1 MTKDTV
7 IQAEHVSK
15 KYSKFLKKS
24 MLYGIEDIGR
34 NILGMRSRSGMLR
47 PGEFWSVD
55 DVSFEVKRGE
65 TLGLIGP
72 NGSGKTT
79 LLKML
84 NGIFW
89 PDRGR
94 ITIKG
99 RVGALIAVGAGF
111 HPLLTGREN
120 ISINGAILGMDKK
133 EIARKF
139 DSIVEFA
146 DIGDF
151 LDTPVKH
158 YSSGMFVRLG
168 FSVAVHCEPDI
179 LLVDEVLAVGDTEFQ
194 SKCYCRIAELMK
206 QGVVIILVAHNM
218 ETIRHMC
225 RKALFLW
232 KGRMQEMGDSDS
244 VVLNYLRLMQQ
255 EQVRK
260 AQAEQEAQGQRTP
273 GRGKRGRIVGVEFF
287 DEQDR
292 RTNAFT
298 TGAPLRVRMEYE
310 VFSEIEHPVFAIH
323 LYANGALYASFIS
336 DRRSPLPDR
345 IRGRGAVDLEV
356 QHAHLPAGV
365 YAVSAVLSQEVE
377 YNHIDWRNQEHFLQ
391 IGKRGNSIGLV
402 ALPHRWSPVAGQ
414 TALKVK
420 KTGEAG

>member
-1 MTKDTV
+1 MEGDTV
-7 IQAEHVSK
+7 IKAEHVSK
-15 KYSKFLKKS
+15 KYSRFLKKS

-34 NILGMRSRSGMLR
+34 NLLGMRSRSGVLR

-94 ITIKG
+94 IMVRG

-120 ISINGAILGMDKK
+120 IYVNGAILGMGRR
-133 EIARKF
+133 EIGRKF

-146 DIGDF
+146 AIGDF

-168 FSVAVHCEPDI
+168 FSVAVHCEPDV
-179 LLVDEVLAVGDTEFQ
+179 LLVDEVLAVGDTGFQ
-194 SKCYCRIAELMK
+194 SKCYRRIAELMEK
-206 QGVVIILVAHNM
+206 GVVIILVAHNM

-232 KGRMQEMGDSDS
+232 KGQVRDMGDSDG
-244 VVLNYLRLMQQ
+244 VVLHYLRLLQ
-255 EQVRK
+255 EEQIRK
-260 AQAEQEAQGQRTP
+260 AQAEKGEKSRTAHE
-273 GRGKRGRIVGVEFF
+273 RGGGGRITGIEFL
-287 DEQDR
+287 DGQGNRAD
-292 RTNAFT
+292 AFS
-298 TGAPLRVRMEYE
+298 TGSPLRVRMEYE
-310 VFSEIEHPVFAIH
+310 ASGEIEHPVFAIH
-323 LYANGALYASFIS
+323 LYAGGALYASFIS
-336 DRRSPLPDR
+336 DSRSPLPER
-345 IRGRGAVDLEV
+345 LQGRGAVELSIP
-356 QHAHLPAGV
+356 QLHLPAGV
-365 YAVSAVLSQEVE
+365 YAVSAVLSREVE
-377 YNHIDWRNQEHFLQ
+377 YNHIDWHNQEYFLQ
-391 IGKRGNSIGLV
+391 VGRKENSIGLV
-402 ALPHRWSPVAGQ
+402 ALPHRWSPVAAQ
-414 TALKVK
+414 AALKAK
-420 KTGEAG
+420 RTGEAG

>member
-1 MTKDTV
+1 MKRDTV

-15 KYSKFLKKS
+15 KYSKSLKKS

-34 NILGMRSRSGMLR
+34 NLLGMRSRSGVLR

-94 ITIKG
+94 IRVKG

-120 ISINGAILGMDKK
+120 IYVNGAILGMDRK
-133 EIARKF
+133 EVGRKF

-179 LLVDEVLAVGDTEFQ
+179 LLVDEVLAVGDTDFQ
-194 SKCYCRIAELMK
+194 SKCYRRIAELMK
-206 QGVVIILVAHNM
+206 KGVVIVLVAHNM

-225 RKALFLW
+225 GKALFLW
-232 KGRMQEMGDSDS
+232 KGRVREMGDSDS
-244 VVLNYLRLMQQ
+244 VVLSYLRLVQQ

-260 AQAEQEAQGQRTP
+260 AREEKGERSRTAP
-273 GRGKRGRIVGVEFF
+273 GRGKGGRIVGVEFL
-287 DEQDR
+287 DEHDN
-292 RTNAFT
+292 RTNALT
-298 TGAPLRVRMEYE
+298 TGSPLRVRMEYE
-310 VFSEIEHPVFAIH
+310 AAGEIENPVFAIH
-323 LYANGALYASFIS
+323 LYAGGALYASFIGDS
-336 DRRSPLPDR
+336 RSALPAR
-345 IRGRGAVDLEV
+345 IEGRGAVELIV
-356 QHAHLPAGV
+356 PQLHLPAGV
-365 YAVSAVLSQEVE
+365 YAVSAVLSREVE
-377 YNHIDWRNQEHFLQ
+377 YNHIDWHSQEYFLQ
-391 IGKRGNSIGLV
+391 VGKKENSIGLV
-402 ALPHRWSPVAGQ
+402 ALPHRWSPAALQAAPEAIRTGGAG
-414 TALKVK
+414 
-420 KTGEAG
+420 